1 MAAEL
6 HDVQKTDPMEATNGT
21 LTEPKDPYADL
32 DLSVYL
38 ESLKSSV
45 NGYVRTEKQ
54 LIKMQLTDRAGSV
67 MAGAV
72 EQIVRLVCMFGVLLF
87 LTIALSLYVGE
98 LTNSYPIGF
107 AVGASTYLLIYLIYH
122 VWWSGGG
129 KDRFIIERI
138 NDLFGHEPDVH

>member
-38 ESLKSSV
+38 DSLKSSV

-54 LIKMQLTDRAGSV
+54 LIKM
-67 MAGAV
+67 
-72 EQIVRLVCMFGVLLF
+72 
-87 LTIALSLYVGE
+87 
-98 LTNSYPIGF
+98 
-107 AVGASTYLLIYLIYH
+107 
-122 VWWSGGG
+122 
-129 KDRFIIERI
+129 
-138 NDLFGHEPDVH
+138 